1 MDILTVHYLPHDV
14 AIVTHYTHT
23 VAMTTHTHGVHN
35 SDIQFVVFISAE
47 GCVL

>member
-1 MDILTVHYLPHDV
+1 MGILIVHYLPLDV

-35 SDIQFVVFISAE
+35 TDIKFVVFISTE